1 MSEKIRFLLKFGER
15 EHVEEFVT
23 GVLYCSNAKT
33 FWGIEDKLKIKGQG
47 DILEAGMKTFA
58 QRMVMQEHETG
69 KITVINTPVN
79 ALAHI
84 EPAERIPV
92 FCMFAV
98 CDDNCETDPDGTLS
112 IRLSEKTIVT
122 IREHFPKADSVA
134 IISNPE
140 QFIDDVKY
148 SIGHRIEHELVHYFY
163 IDKGLEVK
171 NSDQRAMD
179 MEYMKY
185 LMQDTPPRK
194 ENGKTIYSFGA
205 EYAYRTLFC
214 KDIFFKDEYEYRFVL
229 PEELIDAGTKYP
241 VNLRESIQISP
252 LDEFLQQ

>member
-98 CDDNCETDPDGTLS
+98 CGVGWCACVQCFGNRTVVRHRTGRDFTVRGNEYLSGQRIGSACRDGGDIL
-112 IRLSEKTIVT
+112 I
-122 IREHFPKADSVA
+122 
-134 IISNPE
+134 
-140 QFIDDVKY
+140 
-148 SIGHRIEHELVHYFY
+148 SIGNCGNRHIGQTVITAVRCNGLLRFRGRDGFALQLVVSTACH
-163 IDKGLEVK
+163 
-171 NSDQRAMD
+171 A
-179 MEYMKY
+179 
-185 LMQDTPPRK
+185 
-194 ENGKTIYSFGA
+194 
-205 EYAYRTLFC
+205 
-214 KDIFFKDEYEYRFVL
+214 
-229 PEELIDAGTKYP
+229 
-241 VNLRESIQISP
+241 
-252 LDEFLQQ
+252 